1 VSLSDRAHQLRV
13 DVHALWL
20 SARDPRVPWYAKAL
34 GLVITAYALSP
45 IDLIPDFVP
54 IVGLVDDLVLIPAG
68 VWLLLKLIPEE
79 PFAEH
84 RATAEVASHRPVSKS
99 GAAIVVLLWLALLA
113 SIGWSVYSYRFY

>member
-1 VSLSDRAHQLRV
+1 VSLSDRAHQLRI

-20 SARDPRVPWYAKAL
+20 SARDPRVPIHAKAF
-34 GLVITAYALSP
+34 GLLITAYALSP

-54 IVGLVDDLVLIPAG
+54 IIGLVDDLVLIPAG
-68 VWLLLKLIPEE
+68 VWLLLKLIPRDLFE
-79 PFAEH
+79 EH
-84 RATAEVASHRPVSKS
+84 RATAEIASHRPVSKA